1 MFNSFLLSL
10 KIRLEMIS
18 NKMNVMFVKLVVMR
32 LMVISNSSSVRVMV
46 IKSIK
51 VMSIITIG
59 LLNLDIIIT
68 ILIDLGIRILII
80 IIIRDLSSIL
90 EDKGIMVDISDFHF
104 YMAEDHSI
112 PYTVKYLGFNI
123 LSFKKD
129 ANG

>member
-1 MFNSFLLSL
+1 
-10 KIRLEMIS
+10 MIS
-18 NKMNVMFVKLVVMR
+18 NKMSVMFVKHVVMR
-32 LMVISNSSSVRVMV
+32 LMVISKSSIKVMV

-90 EDKGIMVDISDFHF
+90 EDKGIMIDISDFHF
-104 YMAEDHSI
+104 NMAEDHSI
-112 PYTVKYLGFNI
+112 AYTVKYVGFNI

-129 ANG
+129 AND

>member
-1 MFNSFLLSL
+1 
-10 KIRLEMIS
+10 MIS
-18 NKMNVMFVKLVVMR
+18 NNMSVMFVKHVVMR
-32 LMVISNSSSVRVMV
+32 LMVISKSS
-46 IKSIK
+46 SIK

-80 IIIRDLSSIL
+80 IIIRDLISII
-90 EDKGIMVDISDFHF
+90 EDKGIKVDISDFHF
-104 YMAEDHSI
+104 QMSEDHSI